1 MQRLQTYIAVLAS
14 LLVLT
19 MLLIL
24 GSYAVVAEGA
34 KPTIFVVMVPLSC
47 LTLGIAFYL
56 GHLLARP
63 LDELRE
69 HIQEWREGNSDLAAP
84 VRKPGFMHFREA
96 RLLSD
101 EANALIKA
109 RAAAASGYIGVG
121 DDSGLCVEALGGA
134 PGVYSARYAGE
145 QGDDEANL
153 DLVLEHMKGKTDRR
167 AAFVCCIAC
176 AFPDGSEPIIAQ
188 GRVDGELL
196 EARAGEGGFGY
207 DPIFYYPPFGAT
219 FGETSAEQKNTVS
232 HRARALAA
240 FAEAL
245 RERLAENQ

>member
-1 MQRLQTYIAVLAS
+1 MKIVLAS
-14 LLVLT
+14 QNKKKIVELRT
-19 MLLIL
+19 MLEQYIPGIEIL
-24 GSYAVVAEGA
+24 SLADV
-34 KPTIFVVMVPLSC
+34 
-47 LTLGIAFYL
+47 GIT
-56 GHLLARP
+56 
-63 LDELRE
+63 DEIVE
-69 HIQEWREGNSDLAAP
+69 DGDS
-84 VRKPGFMHFREA
+84 F
-96 RLLSD
+96 

-109 RAAAASGYIGVG
+109 RTAAGTGYIGVG

-134 PGVYSARYAGE
+134 PGIYSARYAGE
-145 QGDDEANL
+145 HGDDDANL
-153 DLVLEHMKGKTDRR
+153 DLVLENMVGKDDRR

-176 AFPDGSEPIIAQ
+176 VFPDGSEPIVCH

>member
-1 MQRLQTYIAVLAS
+1 MKIVLAS
-14 LLVLT
+14 HN
-19 MLLIL
+19 
-24 GSYAVVAEGA
+24 
-34 KPTIFVVMVPLSC
+34 KKK
-47 LTLGIAFYL
+47 IA
-56 GHLLARP
+56 
-63 LDELRE
+63 ELRT
-69 HIQEWREGNSDLAAP
+69 
-84 VRKPGFMHFREA
+84 
-96 RLLSD
+96 LLSAYIPD
-101 EANALIKA
+101 VEILSLADAGVEGEIVEDGDTFEANALIKA

-153 DLVLEHMKGKTDRR
+153 DLVLEHMMGKSDRR

>member
-1 MQRLQTYIAVLAS
+1 MKIVLAS
-14 LLVLT
+14 HNQ
-19 MLLIL
+19 
-24 GSYAVVAEGA
+24 
-34 KPTIFVVMVPLSC
+34 KK
-47 LTLGIAFYL
+47 IA
-56 GHLLARP
+56 
-63 LDELRE
+63 ELRTLLGE
-69 HIQEWREGNSDLAAP
+69 YIPDVEILSLADAGVEGDI
-84 VRKPGFMHFREA
+84 VEDGDTF
-96 RLLSD
+96 

-153 DLVLEHMKGKTDRR
+153 DLVLENMKDVSDRR

-176 AFPDGSEPIIAQ
+176 AFPDGSDPIVCH

-196 EARAGEGGFGY
+196 EAREGSGGFGY
-207 DPIFYYPPFGAT
+207 DPIFYYPPFGVT
-219 FGETSAEQKNTVS
+219 FGVASAEQKNTVS
-232 HRARALAA
+232 HRARALSA

-245 RERLAENQ
+245 RERLTQKK

>member
-1 MQRLQTYIAVLAS
+1 MKIVLAS
-14 LLVLT
+14 HN
-19 MLLIL
+19 
-24 GSYAVVAEGA
+24 
-34 KPTIFVVMVPLSC
+34 KKK
-47 LTLGIAFYL
+47 IA
-56 GHLLARP
+56 
-63 LDELRE
+63 ELRT
-69 HIQEWREGNSDLAAP
+69 
-84 VRKPGFMHFREA
+84 
-96 RLLSD
+96 LLSAYIPD
-101 EANALIKA
+101 VEILSLADAGVEGEIVEDGDTFEANALIKA

-176 AFPDGSEPIIAQ
+176 AFPDGSDPILAH

>member
-1 MQRLQTYIAVLAS
+1 MKIVLAS
-14 LLVLT
+14 HN
-19 MLLIL
+19 
-24 GSYAVVAEGA
+24 
-34 KPTIFVVMVPLSC
+34 KKK
-47 LTLGIAFYL
+47 IA
-56 GHLLARP
+56 
-63 LDELRE
+63 ELRT
-69 HIQEWREGNSDLAAP
+69 
-84 VRKPGFMHFREA
+84 
-96 RLLSD
+96 LLSAYIPD
-101 EANALIKA
+101 VEILSLADAGVEGEIVEDGDTFEANALIKA

-153 DLVLEHMKGKTDRR
+153 DLVLENMKDQTDRR

-176 AFPDGSEPIIAQ
+176 AFPDGSAPILAH

-196 EARAGEGGFGY
+196 EAREGEGGFGY

-219 FGETSAEQKNTVS
+219 FGTTSAEQKNTVS

>member
-1 MQRLQTYIAVLAS
+1 MKIVLAS
-14 LLVLT
+14 HN
-19 MLLIL
+19 
-24 GSYAVVAEGA
+24 
-34 KPTIFVVMVPLSC
+34 KKK
-47 LTLGIAFYL
+47 IA
-56 GHLLARP
+56 
-63 LDELRE
+63 ELRTLLCE
-69 HIQEWREGNSDLAAP
+69 YIPDVEILSLAEAGVEGEIVED
-84 VRKPGFMHFREA
+84 GDTF
-96 RLLSD
+96 

-153 DLVLEHMKGKTDRR
+153 DLVLEHMKGKSDRR

-176 AFPDGSEPIIAQ
+176 AFPDGSDPILAH